1 MGPFKVVDFRYA
13 DKPRPGV
20 RFSTATIYYP
30 SDAAPSFA
38 SLIIVPGYL
47 HGESSMSSWAPF
59 LASHGFVVMTIG
71 TLNRTDDPF
80 RRKDALLDA
89 LSALRKEHHRTDS
102 PLFQKLDLNRMG
114 VAGWSMGGG
123 GAQLTAIDDPS
134 LKAVIALCP
143 WLPNAKFEHGVPTL
157 IFAGTLD
164 TIATV
169 WRHARP
175 HFEGLPKQTPKLLY
189 EVMLGSHWVGNDPK
203 NADAQIGRVGL
214 SWLKVHLEGD
224 MRYLPLLL
232 RRPENANEYRHNF
245 RQDVPNIDP

>member
-1 MGPFKVVDFRYA
+1 MGPFEVLEFRYA
-13 DKPRPGV
+13 DRQTPGV
-20 RFSTATIYYP
+20 KFSTATIYYP
-30 SDAAPSFA
+30 SGAAPSYA
-38 SLIIVPGYL
+38 SLVMVPGYL

-59 LASHGFVVMTIG
+59 LVSHGFVVMTIG

-80 RRKDALLDA
+80 ERKDALLDA
-89 LSALRKEHHRTDS
+89 LSALRKEHTRRAS
-102 PLFQKLDLNRMG
+102 PLFHKLALDRMG

-123 GAQLTAIDDPS
+123 GAQLTAVEDPS

-143 WLPNAKFEHGVPTL
+143 WLPNATVQHEVPTL

-169 WRHARP
+169 WHHARP
-175 HFEGLPKQTPKLLY
+175 HFEGLPNQTPKLLY
-189 EVMLGSHWVGNDPK
+189 EVALGSHWVGNDPD

-232 RRPENANEYRHNF
+232 KRPDNAHEYRHNF
-245 RQDVPNIDP
+245 RQELSPVD